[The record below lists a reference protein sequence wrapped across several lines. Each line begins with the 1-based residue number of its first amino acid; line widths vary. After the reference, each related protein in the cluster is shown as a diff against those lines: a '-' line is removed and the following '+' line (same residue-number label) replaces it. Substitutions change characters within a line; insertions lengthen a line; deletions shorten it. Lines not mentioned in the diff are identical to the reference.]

1 MQYMAKLGADLGAK
15 DLRAEPSPDSL
26 AAAIEVADLSHVYAG
41 REGQVPALEDISL
54 NVEAGRFVV
63 IVGPSGCGKTSLLMM
78 MAGLRQQTAGSIL
91 CAGKPMAGPDPDRV
105 GVVFQEA
112 SLFPWLT
119 ALDNIEF
126 PLSIRHA
133 PREERR
139 ARATAMLNL
148 VGLQGFGT
156 RYPHELSGG
165 MKQRVSIARGLVQ
178 DPPVLLMDEPFAALD
193 EQTRMTMGH
202 ELLRI
207 WSQTA
212 KTVVFVTHSLTEAV
226 YLADE
231 VLVMSARPG
240 RIIDRIDITLPRPRT
255 YEMMATD
262 VFGRLRDRIWQQI
275 RKKD

>member
-1 MQYMAKLGADLGAK
+1 MANMSAKLSVVGDAPAK
-15 DLRAEPSPDSL
+15 
-26 AAAIEVADLSHVYAG
+26 AAIEVADLSHIYAG
-41 REGQVPALEDISL
+41 REGAGPALTDISL
-54 NVEAGRFVV
+54 SVGAGRFVV

-78 MAGLRQQTAGSIL
+78 IAGLRHQTSGTIDIQ
-91 CAGKPMAGPDPDRV
+91 GRPIRDPDPDRV

-112 SLFPWLT
+112 SLFPWLS

-126 PLSIRHA
+126 PLALRSA
-133 PREERR
+133 PKEERAKR
-139 ARATAMLNL
+139 ANAMLNL
-148 VGLQGFGT
+148 VGLQGFGS

-240 RIIDRIDITLPRPRT
+240 RIIDRLTVNLPRPRS
-255 YEMMATD
+255 YEMMGTETFAK
-262 VFGRLRDRIWQQI
+262 LRDRIWQQI
-275 RKKD
+275 RKGE

>member
-1 MQYMAKLGADLGAK
+1 MNANLNGK
-15 DLRAEPSPDSL
+15 
-26 AAAIEVADLSHVYAG
+26 AAIEVSGLSHVYSGAQ
-41 REGQVPALEDISL
+41 GQVPALEDISL
-54 NVEAGRFVV
+54 SVSAGRFTV

-78 MAGLRQQTAGSIL
+78 LAGLRAQSQGTIFCHGRPIAD
-91 CAGKPMAGPDPDRV
+91 PDPKRV
-105 GVVFQEA
+105 GVIFQEA

-119 ALDNIEF
+119 ALENIEF
-126 PLSIRHA
+126 PLSLRGA
-133 PREERR
+133 RDRETREQRRERVG
-139 ARATAMLNL
+139 AMLRL
-148 VGLQGFGT
+148 VGLEGFGE
-156 RYPHELSGG
+156 RFPHELSGG

-207 WSQTA
+207 WSTTS

-240 RIIDRIDITLPRPRT
+240 RIIDRIPITLPRPRN

-275 RKKD
+275 RKAS

>member
-1 MQYMAKLGADLGAK
+1 MQHVADLK
-15 DLRAEPSPDSL
+15 DVHGHAGIP
-26 AAAIEVADLSHVYAG
+26 AIEVSGVGHVYAG
-41 REGQVPALEDISL
+41 PDGGVPALEDISL
-54 NVEAGRFVV
+54 TVDTGRFVV

-78 MAGLRQQTAGSIL
+78 MAGLRRQTAGTIL
-91 CAGKPMAGPDPDRV
+91 CHGRPIPDPDPERV
-105 GVVFQEA
+105 GVIFQEA

-119 ALDNIEF
+119 TLSNIEF
-126 PLSIRHA
+126 PLSLRGT
-133 PREERR
+133 PKDERR
-139 ARATAMLNL
+139 RRAGGMLSL
-148 VGLQGFGT
+148 VGLEGFGE

-207 WSQTA
+207 WSTTR

-240 RIIDRIDITLPRPRT
+240 RIIDHIEVTLPRPRT

-262 VFGRLRDRIWQQI
+262 VFGQLRDRIWQKI

>member
-1 MQYMAKLGADLGAK
+1 MADMI
-15 DLRAEPSPDSL
+15 P
-26 AAAIEVADLSHVYAG
+26 AIEVEGLSHVYGSA
-41 REGQVPALEDISL
+41 VAALENISFS
-54 NVEAGRFVV
+54 VPAGRFTV

-78 MAGLRQQTAGSIL
+78 LAGLRAQSQGTIL
-91 CAGKPMAGPDPDRV
+91 CQGRPIPGPDPQRV
-105 GVVFQEA
+105 GVIFQEA
-112 SLFPWLT
+112 SLYPWLT
-119 ALDNIEF
+119 AIENIEF
-126 PLSIRHA
+126 PLSLRGT
-133 PREERR
+133 PKDERR
-139 ARATAMLNL
+139 KRAEAMLDL
-148 VGLQGFGT
+148 VGLAGFGA

-207 WSQTA
+207 WSTTS
-212 KTVVFVTHSLTEAV
+212 KTVVFITHSLTEAV

-240 RIIDRIDITLPRPRT
+240 RIIDRIPVPLPRPRS
-255 YEMMATD
+255 YDMMATD

-275 RKKD
+275 RKVGG

>member
-1 MQYMAKLGADLGAK
+1 MQYVADLNAAK
-15 DLRAEPSPDSL
+15 TTG
-26 AAAIEVADLSHVYAG
+26 AAIEIDRVSHVYAG
-41 REGQVPALEDISL
+41 PEGGVPALS
-54 NVEAGRFVV
+54 NVSMKVGAGRFIV

-78 MAGLRQQTAGSIL
+78 MAGLRDHTEGRIDVHGA
-91 CAGKPMAGPDPDRV
+91 PMPKPDPERV
-105 GVVFQEA
+105 GVIFQEA

-119 ALDNIEF
+119 TFDNIEF
-126 PLSIRHA
+126 PLSLRGMS
-133 PREERR
+133 REERR
-139 ARATAMLNL
+139 RRSQPMLSL
-148 VGLQGFGT
+148 VGLTGFGE

-207 WSQTA
+207 WETTN
-212 KTVVFVTHSLTEAV
+212 KTVVFITHSLTEAV

-231 VLVMSARPG
+231 VYVMSPRPG
-240 RIIDRIDITLPRPRT
+240 RMIDHIMVDLPRPRT

-262 VFGRLRDRIWQQI
+262 TFGRMRDRIWQQI
-275 RKKD
+275 RKSH

>member
-1 MQYMAKLGADLGAK
+1 VANLTRPEVKP
-15 DLRAEPSPDSL
+15 EET
-26 AAAIEVADLSHVYAG
+26 AIEVANLSHVYAG
-41 REGQVPALEDISL
+41 AQGAVPALEDISL
-54 NVEAGRFVV
+54 RVGAGHFTV

-78 MAGLRQQTAGSIL
+78 LAGLRAQSRGTIL
-91 CAGKPMAGPDPDRV
+91 CHGRPIADPDPQRV
-105 GVVFQEA
+105 GVIFQEA
-112 SLFPWLT
+112 SLYPWLT

-126 PLSIRHA
+126 PLSLRGA
-133 PREERR
+133 RNRETRDERR
-139 ARATAMLNL
+139 ARAEAMLEL
-148 VGLQGFGT
+148 VGLHGFGE
-156 RYPHELSGG
+156 RFPHELSGG

-207 WSQTA
+207 WSHTS
-212 KTVVFVTHSLTEAV
+212 KTVVFITHSLTEAV

-240 RIIDRIDITLPRPRT
+240 RIIDRIQVALPRPRN

-262 VFGRLRDRIWQQI
+262 VFGKLRDRIWQQI
-275 RKKD
+275 RKAA

>member
-1 MQYMAKLGADLGAK
+1 MANLSKLSLVKEALAD
-15 DLRAEPSPDSL
+15 
-26 AAAIEVADLSHVYAG
+26 AAIEVTCLSHTYAG
-41 REGQVPALEDISL
+41 REGQVPALQDISL
-54 NVEAGRFVV
+54 TVGAGRFVV

-78 MAGLRQQTAGSIL
+78 MAGLRRQTEGTIHIQGATID
-91 CAGKPMAGPDPDRV
+91 APDPNRV

-112 SLFPWLT
+112 SLFPWLS

-126 PLSIRHA
+126 PLALRHA
-133 PREERR
+133 PRDERQ
-139 ARATAMLNL
+139 ARANDMLNL
-148 VGLQGFGT
+148 VGLQGFGS

-240 RIIDRIDITLPRPRT
+240 RIIDRIAVPLPRPRS
-255 YEMMATD
+255 YEMMGTETFAK
-262 VFGRLRDRIWQQI
+262 LRDRIWQQI
-275 RKKD
+275 RRGE

>member
-1 MQYMAKLGADLGAK
+1 MT
-15 DLRAEPSPDSL
+15 S
-26 AAAIEVADLSHVYAG
+26 AIDIGGLSHVYG
-41 REGQVPALEDISL
+41 GTVPALENISFS
-54 NVEAGRFVV
+54 VPAGRFTV

-78 MAGLRQQTAGSIL
+78 LAGLRAQSQGTIHCLGR
-91 CAGKPMAGPDPDRV
+91 PMPEPDPLRV
-105 GVVFQEA
+105 GVIFQEA
-112 SLFPWLT
+112 SLYPWLS
-119 ALDNIEF
+119 ALQNIEF
-126 PLSIRHA
+126 PLSLRGGSKKEH
-133 PREERR
+133 RQR
-139 ARATAMLNL
+139 AEAMLEL
-148 VGLQGFGT
+148 VGLTGFGE

-207 WSQTA
+207 WSTTS
-212 KTVVFVTHSLTEAV
+212 KTVVFITHSLTEAV

-240 RIIDRIDITLPRPRT
+240 RIIDRIQVDLPRPRS

-275 RKKD
+275 RKASA

>member
-1 MQYMAKLGADLGAK
+1 MANLSNLSLVQRAPAD
-15 DLRAEPSPDSL
+15 
-26 AAAIEVADLSHVYAG
+26 AAIEVARLSHTYAG
-41 REGQVPALEDISL
+41 REGQVPALQDISMT
-54 NVEAGRFVV
+54 VGAGRFVV
-63 IVGPSGCGKTSLLMM
+63 LVGPSGCGKTSLLMM
-78 MAGLRQQTAGSIL
+78 MAGLRHQTAGTIHVQG
-91 CAGKPMAGPDPDRV
+91 APIDAPDPDRV

-126 PLSIRHA
+126 PLA
-133 PREERR
+133 LRR
-139 ARATAMLNL
+139 APKAERAARANDMLNL
-148 VGLQGFGT
+148 VGLQGFGS

-240 RIIDRIDITLPRPRT
+240 RIIDRITVPLPRPRS
-255 YEMMATD
+255 YDMMGTE
-262 VFGRLRDRIWQQI
+262 VFAKLRDRIWQQI
-275 RKKD
+275 RKGE

>member
-1 MQYMAKLGADLGAK
+1 MANVSQPNLTVARDQP
-15 DLRAEPSPDSL
+15 AE
-26 AAAIEVADLSHVYAG
+26 AAIEVAALNHIYAG
-41 REGQVPALEDISL
+41 RDREVPALTDISMT
-54 NVEAGRFVV
+54 VGAGRFVV

-78 MAGLRQQTAGSIL
+78 MAGLRHQTTGTITIQ
-91 CAGKPMAGPDPDRV
+91 GRPIDKPDPDRV

-112 SLFPWLT
+112 SLFPWLS

-126 PLSIRHA
+126 PMALRNA

-139 ARATAMLNL
+139 KRAIDMLNL
-148 VGLQGFGT
+148 VGLQGFGS

-231 VLVMSARPG
+231 VLVMSAGPG
-240 RIIDRIDITLPRPRT
+240 RIVDRITVPLARPRT
-255 YEMMATD
+255 YEMMGTETFAK
-262 VFGRLRDRIWQQI
+262 LRDRIWQQI
-275 RKKD
+275 RKGE

>member
-1 MQYMAKLGADLGAK
+1 MQHVANLTE
-15 DLRAEPSPDSL
+15 LRGHAGE
-26 AAAIEVADLSHVYAG
+26 AAIAVDRLSHVYPG
-41 REGQVPALEDISL
+41 LDGGVPALVDISMS
-54 NVEAGRFVV
+54 VGAGRFVV

-78 MAGLRQQTAGSIL
+78 LAGLRQQSQGTIL
-91 CAGKPMAGPDPDRV
+91 CHGKPMPEPDPERV
-105 GVVFQEA
+105 GVIFQEA

-119 ALDNIEF
+119 TFNNIEF
-126 PLSIRHA
+126 PLSLRRV
-133 PREERR
+133 PRQERR
-139 ARATAMLNL
+139 RRSQAMLRL
-148 VGLQGFGT
+148 VGLEGFGD

-207 WSQTA
+207 WSTA
-212 KTVVFVTHSLTEAV
+212 RKTVVFVTHSLTEAV

-240 RIIDRIDITLPRPRT
+240 RIIDHIEVTLPRPRT

-275 RKKD
+275 RKTV

>member
-1 MQYMAKLGADLGAK
+1 MQQ
-15 DLRAEPSPDSL
+15 
-26 AAAIEVADLSHVYAG
+26 VADVKTLQGQVLRPAVQVEGLSHVYAG
-41 REGQVPALEDISL
+41 RDGAVPALSDIDL
-54 NVEAGRFVV
+54 TVPAGRFVV

-78 MAGLRQQTAGSIL
+78 LAGLRAPSSGTIL
-91 CAGKPMAGPDPDRV
+91 CDGRPIPQPDPARV

-112 SLFPWLT
+112 SLYPWLT
-119 ALDNIEF
+119 AVENVEF
-126 PLSIRHA
+126 PLVLKHA
-133 PREERR
+133 PREDRR
-139 ARATAMLNL
+139 ARAEAMLRL
-148 VGLQGFGT
+148 VGLDGFGG

-207 WSQTA
+207 WSQTS
-212 KTVVFVTHSLTEAV
+212 KTVVFITHSLTEAV

-240 RIIDRIDITLPRPRT
+240 RILDRIDIDLPRPRT

-262 VFGRLRDRIWQQI
+262 VFGRLRERIWRQI
-275 RKKD
+275 RATP

>member
-1 MQYMAKLGADLGAK
+1 MANV
-15 DLRAEPSPDSL
+15 SSL
-26 AAAIEVADLSHVYAG
+26 SVVRDAPANAAIDVTRLSHTYAG
-41 REGQVPALEDISL
+41 REGQVPALQDISMT
-54 NVEAGRFVV
+54 VGAGRFVV

-78 MAGLRQQTAGSIL
+78 MAGLRHQTSGTIHIQGLPIDA
-91 CAGKPMAGPDPDRV
+91 PDPDRV

-112 SLFPWLT
+112 SLFPWLS

-126 PLSIRHA
+126 PLA
-133 PREERR
+133 LRR
-139 ARATAMLNL
+139 APKAERAARANDMLNL
-148 VGLQGFGT
+148 VGLQGFGS

-240 RIIDRIDITLPRPRT
+240 RIIDRITVPLPRPRS
-255 YEMMATD
+255 YEMMGTE
-262 VFGRLRDRIWQQI
+262 VFAKLRDRIWQQI
-275 RKKD
+275 RKGE

>member
-1 MQYMAKLGADLGAK
+1 MQH
-15 DLRAEPSPDSL
+15 L
-26 AAAIEVADLSHVYAG
+26 AHLSAVWEAPLDAAIRVADLSHTYAG
-41 REGQVPALEDISL
+41 REGAVPALTDISMT
-54 NVEAGRFVV
+54 VGAGRFVV
-63 IVGPSGCGKTSLLMM
+63 LVGPSGCGKTSLLMM
-78 MAGLRQQTAGSIL
+78 MAGLRHQTSGTIHIQGRPIDA
-91 CAGKPMAGPDPDRV
+91 PDPDRV

-112 SLFPWLT
+112 SLFPWLS

-126 PLSIRHA
+126 PLALRHA
-133 PREERR
+133 AKEERQ
-139 ARATAMLNL
+139 ARSNAMLNL
-148 VGLQGFGT
+148 VGLQGFGA

-212 KTVVFVTHSLTEAV
+212 KTVMFVTHSLTEAV

-240 RIIDRIDITLPRPRT
+240 RIIDRITVTLPRPRT
-255 YEMMATD
+255 YEMMGTETFAK
-262 VFGRLRDRIWQQI
+262 LRDRIWQQI
-275 RKKD
+275 RKAE

>member
-1 MQYMAKLGADLGAK
+1 MQHVAHVARLP
-15 DLRAEPSPDSL
+15 EQ
-26 AAAIEVADLSHVYAG
+26 AASAIEVAHVSHVYEG
-41 REGQVPALEDISL
+41 REGRVPALDDISMS
-54 NVEAGRFVV
+54 VGAGRFVV

-78 MAGLRQQTAGSIL
+78 LAGLRRASQGTIL
-91 CAGKPMAGPDPDRV
+91 CAGRPILEPDPDRV

-112 SLFPWLT
+112 SLFPWLS
-119 ALDNIEF
+119 AIDNIEF
-126 PLSIRHA
+126 PLALRHA
-133 PREERR
+133 PKDERR
-139 ARATAMLNL
+139 QRATAMLNL
-148 VGLQGFGT
+148 VGLQGFDT

-207 WSQTA
+207 WSQTS
-212 KTVVFVTHSLTEAV
+212 KTVVFITHSLTEAV

-240 RIIDRIDITLPRPRT
+240 RIIDRITITLPRPRT

-275 RKKD
+275 RKTV

>member
-1 MQYMAKLGADLGAK
+1 MTVPGQQDTPPEK
-15 DLRAEPSPDSL
+15 
-26 AAAIEVADLSHVYAG
+26 AAIEVANLSHIYAG
-41 REGQVPALEDISL
+41 AQGAVPALEDISMS
-54 NVEAGRFVV
+54 VGSGRFVV

-78 MAGLRQQTAGSIL
+78 LAGLRAQSQGTIL
-91 CAGKPMAGPDPDRV
+91 CHGRPISNPDPQRV
-105 GVVFQEA
+105 GVIFQEA
-112 SLFPWLT
+112 SLYPWLT

-126 PLSIRHA
+126 PLSLRGA
-133 PREERR
+133 PRDERR
-139 ARATAMLNL
+139 RRAQAMLIL
-148 VGLQGFGT
+148 VGLEGFGE

-207 WSQTA
+207 WSKTS
-212 KTVVFVTHSLTEAV
+212 KTVVFITHSLTEAV
-226 YLADE
+226 FLADE

-240 RIIDRIDITLPRPRT
+240 RIIDRIAVTLTRPRT

-262 VFGRLRDRIWQQI
+262 AFGQLRERIWHQI
-275 RKKD
+275 RKAD